1 MFIGEARRNATAD
14 SHNRLFGEVDRS
26 YPVKSHSR
34 SNIPIG
40 SDSIDS
46 SAVVTNGKANGHGLT
61 NGNGHVGNG
70 HTNGNGNVAKPQ
82 NGEAATLNGNGLKNG
97 TY

>member
-1 MFIGEARRNATAD
+1 MLIGDARRNVPAD
-14 SHNRLFGEVDRS
+14 SHNRLFGDVDRS
-26 YPVKSHSR
+26 YAPVKSHSR

-46 SAVVTNGKANGHGLT
+46 SAAVTNGKANGHGVT
-61 NGNGHVGNG
+61 NGNGHHAGNG

-82 NGEAATLNGNGLKNG
+82 NGDMAAANGLKNG